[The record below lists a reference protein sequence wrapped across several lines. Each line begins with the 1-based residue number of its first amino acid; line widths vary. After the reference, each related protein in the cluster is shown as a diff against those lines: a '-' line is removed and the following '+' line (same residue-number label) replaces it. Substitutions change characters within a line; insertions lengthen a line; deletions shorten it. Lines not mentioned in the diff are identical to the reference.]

1 MGRGM
6 QKRKQYEA
14 GQWMAWP
21 VLAVVAVIV
30 AVLLLDWL
38 GLAAVSAWIW
48 GWTTITL

>member
-21 VLAVVAVIV
+21 VVVVVALTVL
-30 AVLLLDWL
+30 VLLLDWL
-38 GLAAVSAWIW
+38 GL
-48 GWTTITL
+48 L

>member
-21 VLAVVAVIV
+21 VLAVVALT
-30 AVLLLDWL
+30 VLVLVLDWL
-38 GLAAVSAWIW
+38 GL
-48 GWTTITL
+48 L